1 MILEEEKLDI
11 LDNVGSVLSVS
22 ELEVACFCVLFF
34 KLLFNHWHIIY
45 NKKTSLMMVC
55 SGSSCF

>member
-22 ELEVACFCVLFF
+22 ELEVAYFCVLFF
-34 KLLFNHWHIIY
+34 KLLFNHWQIIY
-45 NKKTSLMMVC
+45 NKRLA
-55 SGSSCF
+55 